1 MKIYPLFKR
10 ACDVVLSGIG
20 ILVLV
25 PVWMPIAVVLKLTG
39 DHDVFYGQTRIGLGN
54 RHFKIWK
61 FVTMVRNAETMAGG
75 MHTTQGDPRVTRVG
89 RFLRKTKL
97 NELPQIFNI
106 LFGDMSIVGPR
117 PQVDET
123 FAPFSDEVKARIY
136 TVRPGLT
143 GIGSIVF
150 RDEEHILSRVRAEG
164 GDIAECYAKVITPYK
179 GAVEM
184 WYLDHFGFWTDVK
197 LIAITAW
204 VVIRPAS
211 RHLLKLVFR
220 DLPEKSPELVA
231 LSAR

>member
-1 MKIYPLFKR
+1 MRVYRVLKR
-10 ACDVVLSGIG
+10 LLDIVVSGVSA
-20 ILVLV
+20 LALA
-25 PVWMPIAVVLKLTG
+25 PVWLPIAVALKLTG

-123 FAPFSDEVKARIY
+123 FAPFPDEVKARIY
-136 TVRPGLT
+136 SVRPGLT
-143 GIGSIVF
+143 GIGSLVY
-150 RDEEHILSRVRAEG
+150 RDEERILSQCAKRGVTVKYCYEQE
-164 GDIAECYAKVITPYK
+164 IAPHK
-179 GAVEM
+179 GALEM
-184 WYLDHFGFWTDVK
+184 WYLRHVSLWTDVK
-197 LIAITAW
+197 LIVATAW
-204 VVIRPAS
+204 VVVFPAS
-211 RHLLKLVFR
+211 RLVDSWFR
-220 DLPEKSPELVA
+220 GLPKRPA
-231 LSAR
+231 F

>member
-1 MKIYPLFKR
+1 MRVYLIVKR
-10 ACDVVLSGIG
+10 AMDIVVSGVS
-20 ILVLV
+20 VLALA
-25 PVWMPIAVVLKLTG
+25 PVWVPIAVVLKLTG

-75 MHTTQGDPRVTRVG
+75 MHTTQGDPRVTRIG

-106 LFGDMSIVGPR
+106 LFGDMSVVGPR

-143 GIGSIVF
+143 GIGSLVY
-150 RDEEHILSRVRAEG
+150 RDEERILSQCGKRGVTVQYCYEQE
-164 GDIAECYAKVITPYK
+164 IAPHK
-179 GAVEM
+179 GALEM
-184 WYLDHFGFWTDVK
+184 WYLEHISFWTDLK
-197 LIAITAW
+197 LVFATAW
-204 VVIRPAS
+204 VVLFPASGLVERWFPGLPKRPA
-211 RHLLKLVFR
+211 F
-220 DLPEKSPELVA
+220 
-231 LSAR
+231 

>member
-1 MKIYPLFKR
+1 MRVYSIFKR
-10 ACDVVLSGIG
+10 LLDVCVSGVSVL
-20 ILVLV
+20 LLA
-25 PVWMPIAVVLKLTG
+25 PVWVPIAVVLKLTG

-75 MHTTQGDPRVTRVG
+75 MHTTQGDPRVTRIG

-106 LFGDMSIVGPR
+106 LFGDMSFVGPR

-123 FAPFSDEVKARIY
+123 FAPFPDEVRARIY

-143 GIGSIVF
+143 GIGSIIF
-150 RDEEHILSRVRAEG
+150 RDEERILSRVHAEG
-164 GDIAECYAKVITPYK
+164 GDIAACYANVIAPYK

-184 WYLDHFGFWTDVK
+184 WYLDHLGFWTDVK
-197 LIAITAW
+197 LVAITAW
-204 VVIRPAS
+204 VVLRPAS

-220 DLPEKSPELVA
+220 DLPEKSPELAA